1 MKYNFCSK
9 LNNIF
14 LFLGIVQDHLRIT
27 AIQIIVG
34 IPITEMTIETIVGTI
49 IVEAEILIEIP
60 IAEITI
66 MMGEIEVVAEEGG
79 EVCKD

>member
-1 MKYNFCSK
+1 M
-9 LNNIF
+9 IF

-66 MMGEIEVVAEEGG
+66 MMGGIEVVAV
-79 EVCKD
+79 VCKNFRGKN